1 MTLKDGH
8 DVAGLRTTVG
18 TVELDRVATADGTV
32 AMRLARAGALVIAH
46 TNVAAWLADFQSDN
60 PVFGRTRNP
69 WGEERTPGGSSGGA
83 AAAVAAGLSS
93 IEVGS
98 DLTGSIRLPA
108 HFTGVYGLKTTEH
121 RVPLTG
127 FFGPAGAP
135 RPVRILSCLGPM
147 ARDLDD
153 LELMFKVIA
162 GPDDRDGD
170 VPPVPFGT
178 RPRVRLPR
186 LRLAFAPTIP
196 GVTVASSIRERVEQV
211 AAGASK
217 VGCRVEQRLPDL
229 EWDGLY
235 GLIRDLPS
243 VITSVFQPGVEKED
257 PRQSLAWYFAA
268 LGQRDGFITCWQD
281 FFEKVDAL
289 LLPSAAT
296 PAFRHCSPGT
306 SILVGGETIGYW
318 ESARLLT
325 AINIP
330 GLPSLTVPAGLDAD
344 RLPIGIQIVGPLW
357 SEMRLLAIARELG
370 GAGVLPGFQPPPGD

>member
-1 MTLKDGH
+1 
-8 DVAGLRTTVG
+8 
-18 TVELDRVATADGTV
+18 
-32 AMRLARAGALVIAH
+32 
-46 TNVAAWLADFQSDN
+46 
-60 PVFGRTRNP
+60 
-69 WGEERTPGGSSGGA
+69 
-83 AAAVAAGLSS
+83 
-93 IEVGS
+93 
-98 DLTGSIRLPA
+98 
-108 HFTGVYGLKTTEH
+108 TEH

-268 LGQRDGFITCWQD
+268 LRQRDGFITSWQA
-281 FFEKVDAL
+281 FFEKVAAL

-306 SILVGGETIGYW
+306 SIPVGGETIGYW

-370 GAGVLPGFQPPPGD
+370 GA